1 VTETGGIAPTP
12 YEIVAAGRTRIGGYA
27 LCVDEDRI
35 LLSRLS
41 VIEVD
46 FGAWTLPGG
55 GVDFGEHPDA
65 AVIRELEEETGL
77 RGEIEDVAGV
87 FSHVY
92 GRSRAAEGHDLH
104 FLGIL
109 YRIRIVGGELRDE
122 VGGTTDAAAWIPRGE
137 LGSIRLVELA
147 RFGIELAFGGA
158 VTDGHATDGNAT
170 R

>member
-27 LCVDEDRI
+27 VCVEDDRV

-46 FGAWTLPGG
+46 VGAWTLPGG
-55 GVDFGEHPDA
+55 GVAFGEHPDA
-65 AVIRELEEETGL
+65 AVLRELEEETGL
-77 RGEIEDVAGV
+77 LGEIEGVAGV

-92 GRSRAAEGHDLH
+92 RQSRAAEGNDLH

-109 YRIRIVGGELRDE
+109 YRVRIVGGELRDE
-122 VGGTTDAAAWIPRGE
+122 VDGTTDTAAWIPAAE

-147 RFGIELAFGGA
+147 RFGIELAFGGGA
-158 VTDGHATDGNAT
+158 AGSGAHP
-170 R
+170 